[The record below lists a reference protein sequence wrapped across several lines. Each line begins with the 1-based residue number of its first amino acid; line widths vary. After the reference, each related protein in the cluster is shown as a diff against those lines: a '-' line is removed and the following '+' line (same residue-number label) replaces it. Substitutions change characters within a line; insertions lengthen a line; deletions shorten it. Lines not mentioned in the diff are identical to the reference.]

1 MCRETI
7 LKEINMQYDSFFDT
21 EDNKTL
27 MAICTRR
34 LIRNIGIGGI
44 IWGIINLLLGIA
56 AIQVTALNAGIL
68 ILGVLMLITGAYA
81 LKKPS
86 FEVLQAE
93 TLVCALLFFWNVGI
107 AILNTMA
114 GSTFEPRGLIFPGII
129 AVVMFKYYRRLGY
142 LRGRIESVEPEQIN
156 QTRQMCKT
164 LLKIKL
170 KNEPSVIKT
179 TNGRCR
185 VKFMDKTGLFIQRD
199 MMRAFIAT
207 KEEIFLAIQKPYT
220 NNFKLVF
227 NHPAGQLIYI
237 FDKKNSEKL
246 KTWLTS
252 DNVPEPAATE
262 NKSQT
267 SQPEAVL
274 SVK

>member
-1 MCRETI
+1 M
-7 LKEINMQYDSFFDT
+7 KYDSFFDT

-27 MAICTRR
+27 TAICTRK

-44 IWGIINLLLGIA
+44 IWGIINLLIGIA
-56 AIQVTALNAGIL
+56 AIQVTMLNAGII
-68 ILGVLMLITGAYA
+68 ILGVLMLITGNYA

-107 AILNTMA
+107 AVLNTMA

-129 AVVMFKYYRRLGY
+129 AFVMFKYYRRLGY
-142 LRGRIESVEPEQIN
+142 LRGRIESVDPEQIE
-156 QTRQMCKT
+156 QARKMCKA
-164 LLKIKL
+164 LSGIKL
-170 KNEPSVIKT
+170 KNEPSVIQT

-199 MMRAFIAT
+199 LMRAFIAT
-207 KEEIFLAIQKPYT
+207 KEEIYLAIQKPYT
-220 NNFKLVF
+220 SSFKLIF
-227 NHPAGQLIYI
+227 NHPAGQLTYV

-252 DNVPEPAATE
+252 DNVKQPEPAKTE
-262 NKSQT
+262 NKTQT
-267 SQPEAVL
+267 SKSQAVL

>member
-1 MCRETI
+1 MR
-7 LKEINMQYDSFFDT
+7 YDAFFDT

-27 MAICTRR
+27 TAICTRR

-44 IWGIINLLLGIA
+44 IWGVINLLLGIA
-56 AIQVTALNAGIL
+56 AIQVTSLNAGIL
-68 ILGVLMLITGAYA
+68 ILGTLMLITGTYA

-107 AILNTMA
+107 AVLNTMA
-114 GSTFEPRGLIFPGII
+114 GSTFDPRGLIFPGII
-129 AVVMFKYYRRLGY
+129 AFVMFKYYRRLGY
-142 LRGRIESVEPEQIN
+142 LRGWIESVDPEQIN

-170 KNEPSVIKT
+170 KNEPSVIQT

-185 VKFMDKTGLFIQRD
+185 VKFIEKTGLFIQGD
-199 MMRAFIAT
+199 QIRAFIAT
-207 KEEIFLAIQKPYT
+207 KEEIYLAIQKPYT
-220 NNFKLVF
+220 SNFKLIF

-252 DNVPEPAATE
+252 DNVQEPKPAVTE
-262 NKSQT
+262 SKAQT
-267 SQPEAVL
+267 SQPEAIL
-274 SVK
+274 SAK

>member
-1 MCRETI
+1 MR
-7 LKEINMQYDSFFDT
+7 YDSFFDT

-27 MAICTRR
+27 TAICTRR

-56 AIQVTALNAGIL
+56 AIQVSILNSGIL
-68 ILGVLMLITGAYA
+68 ILGALMLITGVYA

-93 TLVCALLFFWNVGI
+93 TLVCALLFFWNFGI
-107 AILNTMA
+107 SVLNAIS
-114 GSTFEPRGLIFPGII
+114 GITFEPKGLIFPGIV
-129 AVVMFKYYRRLGY
+129 AYVMFKYYRRLGY
-142 LRGRIESVEPEQIN
+142 LRAQIESVEPEQIK
-156 QTRQMCKT
+156 QARQMCKT

-170 KNEPSVIKT
+170 KREPSVIQTRNRK
-179 TNGRCR
+179 CR
-185 VKFMDKTGLFIQRD
+185 VKFMDKAGLFIQRD
-199 MMRAFIAT
+199 LMRAFIAT

-227 NHPAGQLIYI
+227 HHPAGQLIYI

-252 DNVPEPAATE
+252 DNVQEPEPAKAE
-262 NKSQT
+262 DKAQT

-274 SVK
+274 TLK